1 MGNIQQRGGGVHI
14 RLGGNTQDFAV
25 YVEELENGHALDK
38 ETKDAKNPVRCY
50 PSFIAT
56 LTNRSGL

>member
-38 ETKDAKNPVRCY
+38 ETVDSKNPVRHF
-50 PSFIAT
+50 PSSIAA
-56 LTNRSGL
+56 LTNPSGL